1 MSGNDG
7 TVWYLR
13 IQEDVLSDA
22 LFLRLEGRVFNAT
35 TGDVARAL
43 DQFCTGNRRA
53 LVLDLSAVDYINGQG
68 LSLVQSTA
76 ERLRTEHR
84 ELVVFGLCPV
94 VETAFDLSG
103 ALAQVTVEA
112 SRDAAFRRVGVGG
125 GNGGDGGNG

>member
-22 LFLRLEGRVFNAT
+22 LLLRLEGRVYNAT
-35 TGDVARAL
+35 TGDLARAL
-43 DQFCTGNRRA
+43 DQFCTGKRRA

-76 ERLRTEHR
+76 ERLRAEHR

-103 ALAQVTVEA
+103 ALAQVPVER
-112 SRDAAFRRVGVGG
+112 SRDAALTRVGL
-125 GNGGDGGNG
+125 